1 MKVLLLKDVKG
12 CGKKGEIKEV
22 ANGYAQ
28 NYLLKNSLAKV
39 ADNSALSMNNQR
51 ISAEQYHAE
60 QALQAAKDE
69 KQKLDKLTLTFE
81 IKCGENGKSFGS
93 VTSKE
98 ISEKL
103 SQMGFQI
110 DKKKIDCPALKEV
123 GEYKISI
130 KLHPKV
136 TATIAVKVIGA

>member
-1 MKVLLLKDVKG
+1 
-12 CGKKGEIKEV
+12 
-22 ANGYAQ
+22 
-28 NYLLKNSLAKV
+28 
-39 ADNSALSMNNQR
+39 MNNQR

-103 SQMGFQI
+103 SQMGYQI
-110 DKKKIDCPALKEV
+110 DKKKIDCPQLKEV
-123 GEYKISI
+123 GDYKIKI
-130 KLHPKV
+130 KLHPQV
-136 TATIAVKVIGA
+136 VATIDISIKSK

>member
-22 ANGYAQ
+22 ANGYGQ
-28 NYLLKNSLAKV
+28 NFLLKNGFARL
-39 ADNSALSMNNQR
+39 ADNSALSINNQR

-60 QALQAAKDE
+60 QALQAAKAD

-103 SQMGFQI
+103 AGLGFQI
-110 DKKKIDCPALKEV
+110 DKKKIDCPSIKEV
-123 GEYKISI
+123 GDYKIKI
-130 KLHPKV
+130 KLHPQV
-136 TATIAVKVIGA
+136 VATIDISIKSK